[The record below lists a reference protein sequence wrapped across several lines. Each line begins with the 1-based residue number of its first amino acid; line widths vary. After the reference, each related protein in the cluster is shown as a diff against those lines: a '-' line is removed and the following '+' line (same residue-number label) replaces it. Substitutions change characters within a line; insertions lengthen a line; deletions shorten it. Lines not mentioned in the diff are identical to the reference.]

1 MRLLATGCTG
11 FIGRE
16 LVPTLEAAGH
26 QLILLTRN
34 PGQARHLSATA
45 QLVQAD
51 TCQPGPW
58 QDLVGTVDGV
68 INLAGESIA
77 EKRWTKAQKQLLVN
91 SRLQTTGHLAAAVAR
106 AAQPPRLFLSGSA
119 IGYYGSSESER
130 FVESSPCGHDFLAAL
145 CRDWETAARPAGEHC
160 RLVVLRI
167 GIVLAAGGGAVG
179 KMLPIFRLGFGGPI
193 GSGNQWMSWI
203 HRTDLCGLVAALAE
217 DETFSGTYNA
227 VGPHPVTMGTLSS
240 ALGQALGRPS
250 VCPVPGSMLR
260 MALGEGA
267 MVVLEGQ
274 QVASERLQQHGFAF
288 RYPELAG
295 ALKAVVKA

>member
-34 PGQARHLSATA
+34 PERARQLSATA

-77 EKRWTKAQKQLLVN
+77 EKRWTKTQKQLLIN
-91 SRLQTTGHLAAAVAR
+91 SRLQTTANLAAAVAQTN
-106 AAQPPRLFLSGSA
+106 QPPKLFLSGSA
-119 IGYYGSSESER
+119 IGYYGSSESKH
-130 FVESSPCGHDFLAAL
+130 FVESSPCGHDFLALL
-145 CRDWETAARPAGEHC
+145 CRDWEAAARPAAEHC

-167 GIVLAAGGGAVG
+167 GIVLGAGGGALG
-179 KMLPIFRLGFGGPI
+179 KMLPVFRLGFGGPI

-203 HRTDLCGLVAALAE
+203 HRTDLCGLVAALVV
-217 DETFSGTYNA
+217 DEAFSGTYNA
-227 VGPHPVTMGTLSS
+227 VGPQPVTMGTISS
-240 ALGQALGRPS
+240 ALGQVLGRPS